1 MAADLLIEMK
11 DDKGF
16 IERLRSSSMIEIKC
30 RNHTTEQDIIVR
42 IPEAIACSLSG
53 RISELVGN
61 RSDATTNLD
70 MEGLMGRAGD
80 LDVFEDFFR
89 DNLLSYLTCFVQW
102 IYTSKLNYDKELPL
116 FNMWIFAV
124 ILECPRLQNE
134 TVRMLSRDALWRS
147 NVSLGEK
154 KQQYYFANH
163 RFPFTIF
170 FCERLAENF
179 KDKDTN
185 GFREDGGIDVKFWEN
200 KKYLLFLLDCAAY
213 FGLSDRRVLDTIDD
227 DCSEGL
233 GNLSIM
239 IMKRMVQ
246 LAKIGGEMCPW
257 DPKNIGR
264 YLVTEQRA
272 KNMAMEVPA
281 VQTPLRKRPVM
292 ASGSAH
298 AAAADNGNK
307 RVKAVS
313 GNVQIKQSP
322 SAEKRLS
329 DVSKTLVGED
339 DEGSVQNR
347 RS

>member
-53 RISELVGN
+53 RISELVGD

-89 DNLLSYLTCFVQW
+89 DNLLNC
-102 IYTSKLNYDKELPL
+102 PL

-185 GFREDGGIDVKFWEN
+185 RFREDGGIDVKFWEN

-298 AAAADNGNK
+298 AAAADNANK
-307 RVKAVS
+307 RVRAVS